1 MKNYKKSFIKSNLL
15 LIGLVL
21 FIMNA
26 VIMVYSYHTS
36 VDELKTVMQQKIE
49 PYNTIRNILKE
60 QPRIEDGAAPEKPD
74 GSNDKANDERMPGTT
89 DDFNAKM
96 PPHDMPENDLSDK
109 YSKSV
114 YVFFY
119 NIHEENVSIVSKDEL
134 QNNNELLGTA
144 QKIYAQTNDFGFL
157 KAENLYYYKQ
167 STPNELKISIAS
179 GNFILF
185 SMLELFAVLMFIFF
199 LAMLIF
205 YFISKK
211 LANRAAKPLEDA
223 IAREK
228 QFITDASHDLKTP
241 LTVILSNA
249 DILSRNQACTVSEM
263 SKWIDFTK
271 QAASNMKELIEQ
283 MKYGMPNGEP
293 PEKPNGE
300 SDFGAV
306 PDREPPEKPENE
318 NDLTQAPDKEPSER
332 PNLFGK
338 EMQKPD
344 GEPPAKPE
352 SDGESIQ
359 TPDGEPPEKPDGES
373 NFGEAPDRE
382 PPEKPDDETFK
393 ETTIEISKGDTISIA
408 TSDGTVLET
417 VTADKDAKG
426 VVFSS
431 DALVQNETYTLFIN
445 GEAAATA
452 KLLERMS
459 GENGIAGKGDKNPAE
474 FQKPFE
480 QNLHRRAAL

>member
-1 MKNYKKSFIKSNLL
+1 
-15 LIGLVL
+15 
-21 FIMNA
+21 
-26 VIMVYSYHTS
+26 
-36 VDELKTVMQQKIE
+36 
-49 PYNTIRNILKE
+49 
-60 QPRIEDGAAPEKPD
+60 
-74 GSNDKANDERMPGTT
+74 
-89 DDFNAKM
+89 
-96 PPHDMPENDLSDK
+96 
-109 YSKSV
+109 
-114 YVFFY
+114 
-119 NIHEENVSIVSKDEL
+119 
-134 QNNNELLGTA
+134 
-144 QKIYAQTNDFGFL
+144 
-157 KAENLYYYKQ
+157 
-167 STPNELKISIAS
+167 
-179 GNFILF
+179 
-185 SMLELFAVLMFIFF
+185 MFIFF

-263 SKWIDFTK
+263 SKWIDGTK

-293 PEKPNGE
+293 PEKPDGE
-300 SDFGAV
+300 SNFGEA

-359 TPDGEPPEKPDGES
+359 TPDGEPPEKPD
-373 NFGEAPDRE
+373 
-382 PPEKPDDETFK
+382 DETFK
-393 ETTIEISKGDTISIA
+393 EATIEISKGDIISIA

-474 FQKPFE
+474 FQKPFG
-480 QNLHRRAAL
+480 QNVRRRAAL

>member
-60 QPRIEDGAAPEKPD
+60 QPRKEDGAVPEKPD

-228 QFITDASHDLKTP
+228 
-241 LTVILSNA
+241 
-249 DILSRNQACTVSEM
+249 
-263 SKWIDFTK
+263 
-271 QAASNMKELIEQ
+271 
-283 MKYGMPNGEP
+283 
-293 PEKPNGE
+293 
-300 SDFGAV
+300 
-306 PDREPPEKPENE
+306 
-318 NDLTQAPDKEPSER
+318 
-332 PNLFGK
+332 
-338 EMQKPD
+338 
-344 GEPPAKPE
+344 
-352 SDGESIQ
+352 
-359 TPDGEPPEKPDGES
+359 
-373 NFGEAPDRE
+373 
-382 PPEKPDDETFK
+382 
-393 ETTIEISKGDTISIA
+393 
-408 TSDGTVLET
+408 
-417 VTADKDAKG
+417 
-426 VVFSS
+426 
-431 DALVQNETYTLFIN
+431 
-445 GEAAATA
+445 
-452 KLLERMS
+452 
-459 GENGIAGKGDKNPAE
+459 
-474 FQKPFE
+474 
-480 QNLHRRAAL
+480 

>member
-1 MKNYKKSFIKSNLL
+1 
-15 LIGLVL
+15 
-21 FIMNA
+21 
-26 VIMVYSYHTS
+26 
-36 VDELKTVMQQKIE
+36 
-49 PYNTIRNILKE
+49 
-60 QPRIEDGAAPEKPD
+60 
-74 GSNDKANDERMPGTT
+74 
-89 DDFNAKM
+89 
-96 PPHDMPENDLSDK
+96 
-109 YSKSV
+109 
-114 YVFFY
+114 
-119 NIHEENVSIVSKDEL
+119 
-134 QNNNELLGTA
+134 
-144 QKIYAQTNDFGFL
+144 
-157 KAENLYYYKQ
+157 
-167 STPNELKISIAS
+167 
-179 GNFILF
+179 
-185 SMLELFAVLMFIFF
+185 MFIFF

-263 SKWIDFTK
+263 SKWIDGTK

-283 MKYGMPNGEP
+283 MKYGMPDGEP
-293 PEKPNGE
+293 PEKPDDESNFGETPDREPPEKPDGE
-300 SDFGAV
+300 SNFGEA

-344 GEPPAKPE
+344 GEPP
-352 SDGESIQ
+352 
-359 TPDGEPPEKPDGES
+359 
-373 NFGEAPDRE
+373 
-382 PPEKPDDETFK
+382 EKPDDETFK
-393 ETTIEISKGDTISIA
+393 EATIEISKGDIISIA

-474 FQKPFE
+474 LQKPFG
-480 QNLHRRAAL
+480 QNVRRRAAL